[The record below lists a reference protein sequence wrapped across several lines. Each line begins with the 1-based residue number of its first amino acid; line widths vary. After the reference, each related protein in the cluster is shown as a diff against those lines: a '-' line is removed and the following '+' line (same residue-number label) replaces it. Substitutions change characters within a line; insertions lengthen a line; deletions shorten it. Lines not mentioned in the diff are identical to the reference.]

1 MYVLQVASQNYVV
14 EAFNLLGETS
24 VSVCQCVSVCE
35 VLAGS
40 MYQHGLGVAEDMEAA
55 VEHYKQGAELGKEN
69 LHVYIHTHTH
79 THMHTACR

>member
-1 MYVLQVASQNYVV
+1 MCL
-14 EAFNLLGETS
+14 
-24 VSVCQCVSVCE
+24 CVSVCE

-55 VEHYKQGAELGKEN
+55 VEHYKQGAELGKAMST
-69 LHVYIHTHTH
+69 HTHAHAH